1 MVHHKIYLYMNITLK
16 IGNINLLLNNSLD
29 VLGRNGNSDVRLSSL
44 LHNIFVLVSF
54 QGNRLWLRAEK
65 KKPSKFNTY
74 KSDDFTFETLH
85 MFKY

>member
-1 MVHHKIYLYMNITLK
+1 MNITLK
-16 IGNINLLLNNSLD
+16 IGEINLLLNHSLD

-65 KKPSKFNTY
+65 KNHQNLIPTNQMISPLKHYICSNT
-74 KSDDFTFETLH
+74 SSSQ
-85 MFKY
+85 